1 MHARREQA
9 RHTNWLDLAP
19 FGACLVGVEVGE
31 EVRVGVGWRYGGGVE
46 LGLGLHGGRGLWGV
60 GGG

>member
-31 EVRVGVGWRYGGGVE
+31 EVGVGVGAG
-46 LGLGLHGGRGLWGV
+46 GGRGPWGW
-60 GGG
+60 GWR